1 MDRLDRLVDK
11 WFTVSGAGK
20 RKDALPYIGDP
31 QPGDMEIIEVRRAK
45 SNATLSGRLSLS
57 AVPKVK
63 TSPTCKILCPQM
75 RLARQ

>member
-31 QPGDMEIIEVRRAK
+31 
-45 SNATLSGRLSLS
+45 SL
-57 AVPKVK
+57 A
-63 TSPTCKILCPQM
+63 IW
-75 RLARQ
+75 R